1 MEHAEGK
8 THVYEAFPFLFT
20 EFEIESDNLNGKVH
34 YTTKDGKY
42 AIAYNTCRQW
52 VVSIL
57 DKHGRYTVINTGPR
71 LFDDVIFLC
80 FRGNCAGKIYTD
92 DDHTCP
98 NEISHTWKYKNNY
111 WTAANEG
118 VKIVCI
124 PGPAMMRAKKMKNRI
139 FQMNSSHLGTT
150 PAIPSYSTHVA
161 DAASTMTTTPA
172 PTTASTSGAM
182 GAFASAVKLL
192 VC

>member
-57 DKHGRYTVINTGPR
+57 DKHGRYTVINTGPH

-124 PGPAMMRAKKMKNRI
+124 PGPAMMRAKNKKSNISDEFFSLRDYPGPRNTLK
-139 FQMNSSHLGTT
+139 QHPCCRCSEYDDYNSCNYNYFDFRCNGCFCLR
-150 PAIPSYSTHVA
+150 
-161 DAASTMTTTPA
+161 
-172 PTTASTSGAM
+172 
-182 GAFASAVKLL
+182 
-192 VC
+192 